1 MTGRLT
7 KGGRVSVVLGDAKAF
22 LLTLKVVTCLLGR
35 VPDEYSLQLP
45 PYFEVVGLDDL
56 RNTKGPG
63 LEGKFQPLPSLS
75 SVAIIGW
82 DGFDFAGT
90 RVAPGMGTDFKA
102 PTVSL
107 NAPGASFILI
117 SLCLFQKNSQSLVS
131 SPFQLSR
138 RLARSEGFLLRRF
151 ACS

>member
-1 MTGRLT
+1 MTGRLFT
-7 KGGRVSVVLGDAKAF
+7 GGRVSVVLGGAKAF
-22 LLTLKVVTCLLGR
+22 LLTLKVVTPFLGECQKY
-35 VPDEYSLQLP
+35 PLQLP

-63 LEGKFQPLPSLS
+63 LGGKFQPLPSLS

-82 DGFDFAGT
+82 DGFDFVGT
-90 RVAPGMGTDFKA
+90 RVASGMGTGFKA
-102 PTVSL
+102 STVSL

-117 SLCLFQKNSQSLVS
+117 NLCLFQKNSQSLVS